1 MVLTSS
7 IRTINSV
14 VQPLLTKTPDEVA
27 ASLALVMG
35 VTVIKAVTI
44 TITNLMG
51 MILGLQAQCLMVAE
65 EI

>member
-1 MVLTSS
+1 
-7 IRTINSV
+7 
-14 VQPLLTKTPDEVA
+14 
-27 ASLALVMG
+27 MG

-51 MILGLQAQCLMVAE
+51 MILGLQAQCLMVVE

>member
-44 TITNLMG
+44 TMTILME
-51 MILGLQAQCLMVAE
+51 MILGLQAQCLTVAE

>member
-35 VTVIKAVTI
+35 VTVIKAVTTSM
-44 TITNLMG
+44 TILMG
-51 MILGLQAQCLMVAE
+51 LILGLQAQCLTVVE

>member
-14 VQPLLTKTPDEVA
+14 VQPLLTKSPDEVA

-44 TITNLMG
+44 TMTILMG
-51 MILGLQAQCLMVAE
+51 MILGLQAQCLTVVE